1 MRRAVACLTFCLLLP
16 ALAPAA
22 SILQVKGKKAMI
34 DVEGLDLVEPGTELV
49 ALDGSGKRRA
59 LLRVVQV
66 KGRRAVAEIAK
77 GRAEA
82 GFELESR
89 AGTSGA
95 SSAGPMSRDEGDA
108 RFEAPT
114 ASGKSAGLL
123 LGLVQTS
130 MTASFK
136 AGTGTLT
143 REITAT
149 MGGSSFG
156 LTGFYDYPITP
167 RLQIRGMAGYEQL
180 NASGSIDTADCT
192 GTTTCDFK
200 VSYLSLYGLGKF
212 NFSTSP
218 SRLWLTGGAGFL
230 IAMSKASSVLNTSQI
245 STNQIFS
252 VGLGYDVS
260 LGRRKVMPISFEY
273 GLFPPSDTVKATVIT
288 VRAGYA
294 WGL

>member
-1 MRRAVACLTFCLLLP
+1 MRRAVACLSFSLLLP
-16 ALAPAA
+16 ALAAAA

-34 DVEGLDLVEPGTELV
+34 DTEGLDLVEPGTELV
-49 ALDGSGKRRA
+49 AIDGAGKRRG
-59 LLRVVQV
+59 LLRVVQI
-66 KGRRAVAEIAK
+66 KGNRAVAEIAK

-82 GFELESR
+82 GFEVESR
-89 AGTSGA
+89 TG
-95 SSAGPMSRDEGDA
+95 SSAGSMSRA
-108 RFEAPT
+108 EADPGLDVPS
-114 ASGKSAGLL
+114 ASGKSAGFL

-130 MTASFK
+130 MSASFK

-143 REITAT
+143 RDITAT
-149 MGGSSFG
+149 MGGSSFALSG
-156 LTGFYDYPITP
+156 YYDYPITP

-180 NASGSIDTADCT
+180 SAAGSIDTADCS

-212 NFSTSP
+212 NFSTRP
-218 SRLWLTGGAGFL
+218 SRFWLTGGAGFL
-230 IAMSKASSVLNTSQI
+230 IAMSKASTVLNTSQI

-260 LGRRKVMPISFEY
+260 LGRRKLMPISLEY
-273 GLFPPSDTVKATVIT
+273 GLFPPSDTVKATIIT